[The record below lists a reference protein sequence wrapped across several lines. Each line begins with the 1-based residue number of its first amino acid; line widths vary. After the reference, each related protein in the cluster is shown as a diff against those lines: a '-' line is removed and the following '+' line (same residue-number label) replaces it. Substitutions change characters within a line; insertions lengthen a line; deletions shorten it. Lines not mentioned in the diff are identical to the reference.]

1 MRYSPRSGSQRRWP
15 IAACLAH
22 PPPSHTPLS
31 YAPHPLGREDL
42 FRAYVAELAKAEE
55 RERQLEAKQREAER
69 RAESERRAADQRRR
83 TVR

>member
-1 MRYSPRSGSQRRWP
+1 MT
-15 IAACLAH
+15 C
-22 PPPSHTPLS
+22 
-31 YAPHPLGREDL
+31 REDL

>member
-1 MRYSPRSGSQRRWP
+1 MPVTAPLLWS
-15 IAACLAH
+15 AT
-22 PPPSHTPLS
+22 PSVHLCCTPVTHTVGAPSLS
-31 YAPHPLGREDL
+31 MTCREDL